1 MAVLL
6 TTARLVIRDW
16 APDDA
21 VAAFAVYG
29 EGRVA
34 RWLFPEIPDVPAMR
48 SVLEAPAPAPDFV
61 PPTGRWA
68 VTLRPYGLVVGGVSL
83 RPLPPYEED
92 LEIGWHLAAAHLH
105 NGYAAE
111 AGRALAEWSFTQG
124 TDEVFAVVAP
134 GNHRGA
140 ATARRVGME
149 WVGETDKY
157 YCRLMEVFRLRP
169 GDLEPI
175 RAPAGSAAR

>member
-48 SVLEAPAPAPDFV
+48 GVLLIGTSAILAP
-61 PPTGRWA
+61 
-68 VTLRPYGLVVGGVSL
+68 
-83 RPLPPYEED
+83 
-92 LEIGWHLAAAHLH
+92 
-105 NGYAAE
+105 
-111 AGRALAEWSFTQG
+111 
-124 TDEVFAVVAP
+124 
-134 GNHRGA
+134 
-140 ATARRVGME
+140 
-149 WVGETDKY
+149 
-157 YCRLMEVFRLRP
+157 
-169 GDLEPI
+169 
-175 RAPAGSAAR
+175 